1 MWQYSNGDSVVVFSR
16 SFVMEPPLS
25 LCSSFSPY
33 LACAVSV
40 CKYMLKITLRAIEPS
55 AFYELLSGVVAE

>member
-16 SFVMEPPLS
+16 SFVMS

>member
-16 SFVMEPPLS
+16 SFVMEQS